1 MKRPNQLIEVLG
13 LIRQILSEHQVILAA
28 RCGRNIFSLEK
39 TGGIYSAGTKGI
51 GYLCARV

>member
-28 RCGRNIFSLEK
+28 RCGRKHF
-39 TGGIYSAGTKGI
+39 
-51 GYLCARV
+51 

>member
-39 TGGIYSAGTKGI
+39 TGGIYSSGTKSI